1 MPYAIR
7 LTGQTLPGV
16 ATPEAAARLAAL
28 FKLPAEKAA
37 ALLSGQPIT
46 IKTGLDEATAEKYLA
61 ALAKAGVA
69 ATRLSDEHP
78 PTTDTPSPQAA
89 APDWS
94 IAPVGVILSETRE
107 VSPPVVDLSGLSL
120 AEPGVILAEPT
131 AIPEPQID
139 ISGLKVVTDD

>member
-46 IKTGLDEATAEKYLA
+46 IKTGLDEATAEKYLT

-120 AEPGVILAEPT
+120 AEPGVILAAPT

-139 ISGLKVVTDD
+139 ISGLKVVADD